1 MDCEVPVHHYGYLN
15 EARKQKKALVYL
27 QLGYEKLYQFSND
40 LQAIHELAVQAAQ
53 LEQWLKAVKL
63 WQYLIKI
70 KPDYAEA
77 HVNLAGIYWQTGQ
90 YKRAYASANAAIA
103 IDRDLKEAYYNAA
116 ISLMLLGKID
126 ESIELL
132 KKILAEHNDYL
143 SARFMLAAA
152 LSFSGDAKNCV
163 KELKDCKKEMPG
175 QVISIAVDNLIE
187 RLQTNGQKVYGKRF
201 KEAAA
206 SMYLH

>member
-1 MDCEVPVHHYGYLN
+1 VDASIREIGIPIMDCEVPVHHYGYLN

-77 HVNLAGIYWQTGQ
+77 HVKPGRHLLAN
-90 YKRAYASANAAIA
+90 RAI
-103 IDRDLKEAYYNAA
+103 
-116 ISLMLLGKID
+116 
-126 ESIELL
+126 
-132 KKILAEHNDYL
+132 
-143 SARFMLAAA
+143 
-152 LSFSGDAKNCV
+152 
-163 KELKDCKKEMPG
+163 
-175 QVISIAVDNLIE
+175 
-187 RLQTNGQKVYGKRF
+187 
-201 KEAAA
+201 
-206 SMYLH
+206 

>member
-1 MDCEVPVHHYGYLN
+1 
-15 EARKQKKALVYL
+15 
-27 QLGYEKLYQFSND
+27 
-40 LQAIHELAVQAAQ
+40 
-53 LEQWLKAVKL
+53 
-63 WQYLIKI
+63 
-70 KPDYAEA
+70 
-77 HVNLAGIYWQTGQ
+77 
-90 YKRAYASANAAIA
+90 
-103 IDRDLKEAYYNAA
+103 LKEAYYNAA